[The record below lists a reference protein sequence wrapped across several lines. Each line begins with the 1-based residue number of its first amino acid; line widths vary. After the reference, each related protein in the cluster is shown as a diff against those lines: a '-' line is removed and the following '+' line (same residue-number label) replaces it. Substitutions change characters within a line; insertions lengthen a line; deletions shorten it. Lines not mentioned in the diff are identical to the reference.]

1 MKLLFPIFVHL
12 NTYSNNKNIDMKKL
26 LLTLVALLL
35 SSVMIAG
42 SLVKINYSGRAKL
55 EKLFADPNITIHY
68 YNNAEVYATA
78 KTFDDKTMTMLDENA
93 FLDNEVYTIVYCPD
107 NAQDAYLDNYD
118 INAMAKMDHAI
129 LAKGM
134 VMPYKNDGAVAIFNK
149 EARLPRMTR
158 DFPTVTEEDPRI
170 REMMNQVNMD
180 SLQATVQHLQDY
192 GSRIWNTDNAFA
204 ASDWIAGRMASYGL
218 EVEQQAFNASTWM
231 GSGAAGPNVI
241 GIQRGTLYP
250 DTYVV
255 CGSHLDSFSYEAM
268 YGGGTA
274 PGADDNAT
282 GVASVLETV
291 RIMSQYEFEYS
302 IVYCAYGCEEMGLY
316 GSEAYA
322 SRCQQQG
329 MDIIGYFNND
339 MNGYFYG
346 DEIHIDLIYPNSVEP
361 IGTYYMN
368 VAGTYF
374 PEMPV
379 RHVNFN
385 EGDSDHTSFNN
396 HGYMGIYPFE
406 DYQHYSPNI
415 HTPQDLIGPS
425 VNSFGMS
432 QRYCQMN
439 IGCLAEIANPM
450 WDAPVV
456 ECNPVVDFRYNM
468 PYPPMGQQEAIFE
481 WNAPDEGSTGELVS
495 FDIYRNAEF
504 LVRLDPDIYEY
515 SDTVSIYSIPIEYY
529 IVAVYSDG
537 CEASSD
543 TLIVDGIPIGVSE
556 SLSTVSLYPNPV
568 EGDLTIQAEGLQR
581 VVIFN
586 QLGQQIAAVEP
597 LSLRGGMTKQSTLTI
612 PMNYPQGMYFIQL
625 ITQNGVVNRTV
636 VVK

>member
-1 MKLLFPIFVHL
+1 
-12 NTYSNNKNIDMKKL
+12 MKKL
-26 LLTLVALLL
+26 LLTIVTLLL
-35 SSVMIAG
+35 TSMMMAG
-42 SLVKINYSGRAKL
+42 SFVRIPYNGRAEL
-55 EKLFADPNITIHY
+55 EKLFADPNLTVHLY
-68 YNNAEVYATA
+68 TNTDVYATA
-78 KTFDDKTMTMLDENA
+78 ERFDDITMVMIDENA
-93 FLDNEVYTIVYCPD
+93 FQDCEIYTLLYNPKPVVY
-107 NAQDAYLDNYD
+107 
-118 INAMAKMDHAI
+118 
-129 LAKGM
+129 KGS
-134 VMPYKNDGAVAIFNK
+134 VEPFKNDGAVAIFNK
-149 EARLPRMTR
+149 EARLPQLTR
-158 DFPTVTEEDPRI
+158 DFPTVSEIDSRI
-170 REMMNQVNMD
+170 RGMMDQVNMD

-192 GSRIWNTDNAFA
+192 GSRIWNSDNAFA

-218 EVEQQAFNASTWM
+218 EVEQQAFNANTWM

-255 CGSHLDSFSYEAM
+255 CGSHFDSFSYEAM

-282 GVASVLETV
+282 GVASVLESV

-339 MNGYFYG
+339 MNGYLYG

-368 VAGTYF
+368 VANIYF
-374 PEMPV
+374 PDMPV

-406 DYQHYSPNI
+406 DYQNYSPYI
-415 HTPQDLIGPS
+415 HTPNDVIGTS
-425 VNSFGMS
+425 VTSFAMS

-439 IGCLAEIANPM
+439 IGCLTEIANPVGET
-450 WDAPVV
+450 PVV
-456 ECNPVVDFRYNM
+456 FCNPVVGFEI
-468 PYPPMGQQEAIFE
+468 PPIYFKEMGVVELL
-481 WNAPDEGSTGELVS
+481 WDAPEEGSTGELQRFNV
-495 FDIYRNAEF
+495 YRNDTLIAS
-504 LVRLDPDIYEY
+504 VDYDPSMIHY
-515 SDTVSIYSIPIEYY
+515 SYWDETIPVGTQAAYY
-529 IVAVYSDG
+529 IMSVYSDG
-537 CEASSD
+537 CEAPSE
-543 TLIVDGIPIGVSE
+543 TLTGEGAPTGTQEIDSNNVHI
-556 SLSTVSLYPNPV
+556 YPNPV
-568 EGDLTIQAEGLQR
+568 ENQLTVKAKGLQR
-581 VVIFN
+581 VIVYN
-586 QLGQQIAAVEP
+586 VMGQQVATIEV
-597 LSLRGGMTKQSTLTI
+597 KQDESTI
-612 PMNYPQGMYFIQL
+612 EMGKYPKGLYTLQL
-625 ITQNGVVNRTV
+625 VTENGIVNQNV